1 MKSKLYKTHRNPSYY
16 RLRRLGYF
24 SLSLMIATIIVV
36 VPLTLAQASTSQDS
50 ISMSSSA
57 SIDEGSSSTSDQHS
71 NLDSG
76 EFTSSEITSS
86 DGEPSSSMSG
96 LDDTS
101 IPTRVWIEQ

>member
-50 ISMSSSA
+50 SSIGSSS
-57 SIDEGSSSTSDQHS
+57 SIEEGSISTSDPQSNLDSSDFNSSLFTTPDASSSTSD
-71 NLDSG
+71 LG
-76 EFTSSEITSS
+76 
-86 DGEPSSSMSG
+86 
-96 LDDTS
+96 DTS

>member
-50 ISMSSSA
+50 NSIVSSS
-57 SIDEGSSSTSDQHS
+57 SIDEGSTNTSDTQSNLDSSDFNSSLFTTPDASSTSD
-71 NLDSG
+71 LG
-76 EFTSSEITSS
+76 
-86 DGEPSSSMSG
+86 
-96 LDDTS
+96 DTS

>member
-50 ISMSSSA
+50 SS
-57 SIDEGSSSTSDQHS
+57 IGSSSSIEEGSISTSDPQS
-71 NLDSG
+71 NLDSSDFNSSL
-76 EFTSSEITSS
+76 FTTP
-86 DGEPSSSMSG
+86 DASSSPSDLG
-96 LDDTS
+96 DTS